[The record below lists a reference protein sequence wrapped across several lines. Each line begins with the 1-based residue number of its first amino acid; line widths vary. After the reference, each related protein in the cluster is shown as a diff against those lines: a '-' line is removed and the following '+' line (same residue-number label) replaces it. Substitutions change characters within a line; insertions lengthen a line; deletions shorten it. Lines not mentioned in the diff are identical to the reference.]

1 MPGLNDLYLFK
12 NVVDADGLS
21 AAARRLNIPKSTIA
35 RRMSELETQLGMK
48 LFHRSS
54 RHFQLT
60 NFGAMCYE
68 RSAKMSAE
76 ADEIFALAEGS
87 RQNPAGTLHVICP
100 PLLGS
105 LLIDGIAADFAV
117 AAPDVRLH
125 LEETT
130 GIYDPRAAHADLLI
144 YPAFEALP
152 DSALVA
158 RKIFTSP
165 YVLVAHPDVI
175 RNGPDISDPQSL
187 RLLKCLGLGGRDT
200 NWSWKLRCGQK
211 TIEVRFDPVFTT
223 TLPTALLQA
232 ARKGLGVAS
241 LPMRLCS
248 EDLAL
253 GRLVPVLSEWS
264 PEPVSFF
271 AIYPGSRTIT
281 AATRKFLDL
290 LLERLPAMIN
300 GVAESASASDQ
311 GSVQQGM
318 REVKRLD

>member
-1 MPGLNDLYLFK
+1 MTGLDDLYLFK
-12 NVVDADGLS
+12 HVVDADGLS

-35 RRMSELETQLGMK
+35 RRMTELETQLGMK
-48 LFHRSS
+48 LFHRGS
-54 RHFQLT
+54 RQFQLT
-60 NFGAMCYE
+60 NFGAICYE
-68 RSAKMSAE
+68 RSAQMSAE
-76 ADEIFALAEGS
+76 ADEIFALAERS
-87 RQNPAGTLHVICP
+87 RQKPAGTLHVICP

-130 GIYDPRAAHADLLI
+130 GIYDPRTANADLLI
-144 YPAFEALP
+144 YPAFKDLP

-158 RKIFTSP
+158 RKICASP
-165 YVLVAHPDVI
+165 YMLVAHPDVI
-175 RNGPDISDPQSL
+175 KNGPEITEPQSL

-200 NWSWKLRCGQK
+200 DWLWKLRCGQK
-211 TIEVRFDPVFTT
+211 VTEVRFDPVFTT

-232 ARKGLGVAS
+232 TRKGLGVAS
-241 LPMRLCS
+241 LPVRLCN
-248 EDLAL
+248 EDLAS
-253 GRLVPVLSEWS
+253 GRLVPVLGDWS

-300 GVAESASASDQ
+300 GEAGSAAAGNQAST
-311 GSVQQGM
+311 G
-318 REVKRLD
+318 